1 MTSQVYKLYQAGENS
16 IEKIIVFIGGRII
29 ENKSIDVNA
38 LYKLEPENKIFA
50 DIFSPQEQ
58 EKINISN
65 TEIVFVPMEIHLDD
79 TIETIKKKYLLA
91 TKDTSLAYSGL
102 YLYTKTELLL
112 TPTKLYETLT
122 QSGKTLL
129 TRDKL
134 TRYLLNIDEMD
145 MSDIPEKES
154 YDYDDILKLDIVSK
168 KVLTAAIPLGQKFHM
183 ADDYYNFVS
192 NPFVITD
199 YDKLLIRK
207 SNDILA
213 TTNQHLLM
221 DTPNIINNTIY
232 VCHVEDVLTYVS
244 SIGLSQED
252 AVYLYYP
259 YLREN
264 EIFNLSDY
272 SSKKEMLTTETRTL
286 VQDETWSKHVDNI
299 DLFYDLS
306 NSYNGGNKLIINEG
320 IKHAIITLEPEFNYN
335 LPLDV
340 VFKLIHATKTV
351 PMIKYN
357 PSGRQEKI
365 YRLYADKVT
374 SNGRKIPLL
383 SKGTIFRLMKVI
395 AKNKEVAVYIET
407 EDEPV
412 ILSFFDNG
420 RIEATVDFSV
430 AKKIGEINALLD
442 KVCNPIIET
451 VSEYLEQRGYSLK
464 LFQDIRNKDV
474 YVSNITYVIKSQ
486 ITKKINLKSIIKCVS
501 SAFNVIE
508 DDISKGAVLRFKK
521 VENYNEMD
529 SMEAF
534 IVESLNAGD
543 RDIEII
549 KGLMDNFKMNSEE
562 NAKKVLVDF
571 VSQQQ
576 VVQQAFKNKRYKI
589 KNNPGFLTVMVREK
603 FESNLITTIA
613 GINHIGY
620 LNTIPHYIK
629 GLLIITQSPAST
641 SVPNSMIRALCSGSK
656 MQEEKKKEDL
666 IAQVEEPTNIQSVMF
681 TQVNEPDTKMQMGM
695 LDMLLGDDSDDGD
708 DDSDDDSD
716 DEDPNMKGGADSSDE
731 EEDLL
736 KDITGLSL
744 SNPNPFSERLIK
756 REPKLFL
763 TNVGPGFSSYS
774 RSCPSSNRR
783 QPVIL
788 TQEEKDKIDKEHPGS
803 YEHALSY
810 KSSPETPTYHYIC
823 PRYWSLSE
831 GVSLTQADVD
841 SGKYKSVIPK
851 NAKEVPSGAGIYEFD
866 SEYHRN
872 EKGEYVGT
880 QPGFMKPS
888 KHPDGKC
895 VPCCFKGWDTPSQ
908 IKLREKCQGEDKIV
922 NGKEKDKKKKKLKL
936 ITVPEKFDEYVKGPE
951 KFPLEPGRIGY
962 LPVAIQR
969 FLNIDNRDCQIS
981 SQNTNIKQGTPC
993 LVRIGIEKNNKQ
1005 SFLAAI
1011 AYIYADNLP
1020 PGVSVPT
1027 INEMKKIILNALDLD
1042 LFITLQNGNLTKI
1055 FDDGRNIDVSMYN
1068 NTRIYKKINT
1078 NDPSQLELL
1087 KKIIRSYENY
1097 REYIENPDIII
1108 GYEYIWDLICFNNE
1122 KLFDKG
1128 LNIVIIESKED
1139 DITGNV
1145 GMICPTNHHSSL
1157 YFDVNKRV
1165 VIIIKKDQLYEP
1177 IITYEDKGT
1186 QYAITRRFSLKYRN
1200 LLPAV
1205 KEFLDTIKNS
1215 MDKCSPLP
1223 SMPKTYKFKTN
1234 IMLEKMLHTL
1244 KVKKYSINKQL
1255 LNYNGKVIGI
1265 EVSKGNHSGMVPIYP
1280 SALTTT
1286 GNIPYDLVDSYTG
1299 ETYEKTLA
1307 FLNFVYKD
1315 TKEGAPCLPALK
1327 VIDNN
1332 LIVGIITQTNQ
1343 FVPVDPPTQDV
1354 YGDDLMILRDTDYT
1368 QTDKTVITG
1377 KNIDDE
1383 RLKYM
1388 RRIKLE
1394 TGFFNTFRN
1403 LIRMLLGQYKYQKIR
1418 NLVEDTVS
1426 TDRLSYKQKIKKV
1439 HGYLTELAGDLVHFT
1454 SFDTALINEI
1464 DNVTN
1469 CSTISPD
1476 KCADKP
1482 YCLTKNDSCTLLIPK
1497 INLINGLDNEE
1508 MYYGKMAD
1516 EIVRYSR
1523 IRSFIFEPKSF
1534 LSFTDVKY
1542 DLRENEVILLH
1553 TLLNQDYFDGLIPAT
1568 ENKHVIYNTYDTAQP
1583 IITQP
1588 YNNIVTIQKSGLVT
1602 CEKPTIKPVTGRW
1615 LNLFPTGSKELIF
1628 SNISNHCTFDVLTTI
1643 MQDYFGEEKSLTIE
1657 QLRETLADEYTSIYD
1672 EHGDAILGIFRVEG
1686 KSIISQKL
1694 ARGILDIN
1702 SVIMNDNYYI
1712 TPLDLMIIS
1721 QSLNIPIVLY
1731 SSSIFLENNKH
1742 IIVCNETSSSEYYFI
1757 KVPSI
1762 KQGTAPKYS
1771 LLVHEGKSLIKQTDL
1786 NKEVSNEITQQ
1797 QSVSDNLSIHL
1808 LETFTP
1814 PKKKTLKIV
1823 NSTLPEPKK
1832 ITGKKLKLVM

>member
-1 MTSQVYKLYQAGENS
+1 MTSQVYKIYQAGVNN
-16 IEKIIVFIGGRII
+16 IQKIIVFIGGRII
-29 ENKSIDVNA
+29 ENKSVDVNA

-50 DIFSPQEQ
+50 DIFSEE
-58 EKINISN
+58 EKIAISN
-65 TEIVFVPMEIHLDD
+65 REIVFVPIEIHLDD
-79 TIETIKKKYLLA
+79 TIETIKKKYILA
-91 TKDTSLAYSGL
+91 TNDTNLAYSGL
-102 YLYTKTELLL
+102 YLYTKTELFL

-122 QSGKTLL
+122 QSGKILL
-129 TRDKL
+129 TKDKL
-134 TRYLLNIDEMD
+134 TRYLLNIDEMNI
-145 MSDIPEKES
+145 SNIPEKDS
-154 YDYDDILKLDIVSK
+154 YDYDDILKLDILSK
-168 KVLTAAIPLGQKFHM
+168 EVLTSAIPLGQKFHM
-183 ADDYYNFVS
+183 VDDYYNFVS
-192 NPFVITD
+192 NPFIITD

-213 TTNQHLLM
+213 TTNQHLLI
-221 DTPNIINNTIY
+221 DTPHIFENTIY
-232 VCHVEDVLTYVS
+232 ACHVEDVLTYVS
-244 SIGLSQED
+244 SIGLSQEH
-252 AVYLYYP
+252 AVSLYYP

-272 SSKKEMLTTETRTL
+272 ISKKEMLTTETRSL
-286 VQDETWSKHVDNI
+286 VQDASWSKHVENI

-306 NSYNGGNKLIINEG
+306 NSYNGDKLIINEG
-320 IKHAIITLEPEFNYN
+320 IKNAIITLEPEFNYN

-395 AKNKEVAVYIET
+395 AKSKEVAVYIET
-407 EDEPV
+407 EEEPV

-420 RIEATVDFSV
+420 RIESTIEFSV
-430 AKKIGEINALLD
+430 AKQIGEINAILE

-451 VSEYLEQRGYSLK
+451 VSEYLQQRGYSLK
-464 LFQDIRNKDV
+464 LFKDIRDKDV

-549 KGLMDNFKMNSEE
+549 KGLMDNFKINSEE

-589 KNNPGFLTVMVREK
+589 KNNPGFLTLMVREK
-603 FESNLITTIA
+603 FEANLITTIT
-613 GINHIGY
+613 GINNIGY

-629 GLLIITQSPAST
+629 GLLIITQSPNST
-641 SVPNSMIRALCSGSK
+641 SVSSSLIRALCSGVK

-666 IAQVEEPTNIQSVMF
+666 IAQVEEPTKIQSVMF
-681 TQVNEPDTKMQMGM
+681 KPVNEPDAKMQIGM
-695 LDMLLGDDSDDGD
+695 LDMLIGDDSDEDDDGD
-708 DDSDDDSD
+708 DDD
-716 DEDPNMKGGADSSDE
+716 DEEDANMTGGADSSD

-763 TNVGPGFSSYS
+763 TNAGPGFSSYS

-810 KSSPETPTYHYIC
+810 KSSPDTPTYHYIC
-823 PRYWSLSE
+823 PRYWSLTE

-841 SGKYKSVIPK
+841 SGKYKSIIPK
-851 NAKEVPSGAGIYEFD
+851 NAKEVPDGAGIYEFD

-872 EKGEYVGT
+872 DKGEYVGT

-908 IKLREKCQGEDKIV
+908 NKLREKCQGEDIIT
-922 NGKEKDKKKKKLKL
+922 NDKDKKKKKLKL
-936 ITVPEKFDEYVKGPE
+936 TTLPEKFDEYVKGPE

-962 LPVAIQR
+962 LPVVIQR
-969 FLNIDNRDCQIS
+969 FLNIDNRECQIS
-981 SQNTNIKQGTPC
+981 SQNTNIKQDTPC
-993 LVRIGIEKNNKQ
+993 LVRIGIEKNNTQ
-1005 SFLAAI
+1005 SFVAAI
-1011 AYIYADNLP
+1011 AYIYADYLP
-1020 PGVSVPT
+1020 PGAPIPT
-1027 INEMKKIILNALDLD
+1027 IREMKKIILNALDLD
-1042 LFITLQNGNLTKI
+1042 IFIRLQNGNLVNT
-1055 FDDGRNIDVSMYN
+1055 FDDGRNIELSLYN
-1068 NTRIYKKINT
+1068 NTGIYKNT
-1078 NDPSQLELL
+1078 NTKDPSQLEFL

-1097 REYIENPDIII
+1097 REYIENPNIII
-1108 GYEYIWDLICFNNE
+1108 GYEYIWDMICFNNE

-1128 LNIVIIESKED
+1128 LNLIVIESKED

-1145 GMICPTNHHSSL
+1145 GLICPSNHNSNS

-1165 VIIIKKDQLYEP
+1165 AIIIKKDQLYEP
-1177 IITYEDKGT
+1177 IISYEDKGT
-1186 QYAITRRFSLKYRN
+1186 QYAITRRFSLKYRK

-1234 IMLEKMLHTL
+1234 ISLEKMLHTL

-1255 LNYNGKVIGI
+1255 INYNGKVIGI
-1265 EVSKGNHSGMVPIYP
+1265 EVSKGNLSGMVPVYP
-1280 SALTTT
+1280 SALVT
-1286 GNIPYDLVDSYTG
+1286 GNMPYELIDSYNG
-1299 ETYEKTLA
+1299 QPYENTLA
-1307 FLNFVYKD
+1307 FLNYIYKD
-1315 TKEGAPCLPALK
+1315 TKGGAPCTPALK
-1327 VIDNN
+1327 IIDNN

-1343 FVPVDPPTQDV
+1343 FVPVNPPTQDV
-1354 YGDDLMILRDTDYT
+1354 YGDDLHILRDQDYAQVDKKSITD
-1368 QTDKTVITG
+1368 
-1377 KNIDDE
+1377 KNIDDD

-1418 NLVEDTVS
+1418 NTVENIVS
-1426 TDRLSYKQKIKKV
+1426 EDRLAYKQKLKKV
-1439 HGYLTELAGDLVHFT
+1439 HGQLTELASDLVKFT
-1454 SFDTALINEI
+1454 TFDTTLINEI

-1469 CSTISPD
+1469 CSTISQD

-1482 YCLTKNDSCTLLIPK
+1482 YCLTQNDGCTLLIPK
-1497 INLINGLDNEE
+1497 TNLINGLDNEE
-1508 MYYGKMAD
+1508 MYYGRMAD

-1553 TLLNQDYFDGLIPAT
+1553 TLLNQEYFDGLIPST

-1588 YNNIVTIQKSGLVT
+1588 YSNIVTIKKSGLVP

-1615 LNLFPTGSKELIF
+1615 TDAFPTESTELIF
-1628 SNISNHCTFDVLTTI
+1628 SNISNHCTFDVITTI
-1643 MQDYFGEEKSLTIE
+1643 MQDYLGEEKSLTTE
-1657 QLRETLADEYTSIYD
+1657 QLRETLADEYTSMYD
-1672 EHGDAILGIFRVEG
+1672 EHVRAILGIFRVEG

-1694 ARGILDIN
+1694 DLGLLDIN
-1702 SVIMNDNYYI
+1702 NVIMNESYYI
-1712 TPLDLMIIS
+1712 SPLDLMMIS

-1731 SSSIFLENNKH
+1731 SNSNFLHNNKR
-1742 IIVCNETSSSEYYFI
+1742 IIVCNGTISSEYYFI

-1771 LLVHEGKSLIKQTDL
+1771 LLVHQGKSLIKRTDL
-1786 NKEVSNEITQQ
+1786 STEISNEITLQQ
-1797 QSVSDNLSIHL
+1797 NLSDNLSIQL
-1808 LETFTP
+1808 LETFKP

-1823 NSTLPEPKK
+1823 NPTLQEPKK
-1832 ITGKKLKLVM
+1832 IVGKKLKLIM